1 MAFVNALRPLR
12 LFLGELCGQKLL
24 FVRDENQKTLIA
36 KLAKERPQRTQRNS
50 TQAQLRDSRPETMKA
65 IRVQHTGG
73 PEVMELAEVPVPQ
86 AKPTEAVVK
95 VAVAGVNSIDGYF
108 RDGKF
113 RTPLPF
119 IPGQEGVGVVTAVGA
134 NTKTVKVGDRVAW
147 SGTLGSY
154 AEFVAAEEEH
164 LVPVPAAITDER
176 AAASMMQGLT
186 AHYLVNDAHKLKAG
200 ETALVHAAAGGV
212 GLLLVQLAH
221 AIGARVIGTASS
233 EEKAQLAREA
243 GADEVVVF
251 TQQDF
256 ESEVKRLTGG
266 KGVEVVYDGV
276 GKATFEK
283 NLNVMRL
290 RGMLVLYGMS
300 SGPVPP
306 VDPAKLSEKGSL
318 YMARTTLA
326 HFTATREELLART
339 SDLFRMIADG
349 KLKVKIAKTY
359 PLAEAA
365 QAHRDMESRKIAGK
379 LLLVL

>member
-1 MAFVNALRPLR
+1 
-12 LFLGELCGQKLL
+12 
-24 FVRDENQKTLIA
+24 
-36 KLAKERPQRTQRNS
+36 
-50 TQAQLRDSRPETMKA
+50 MKA

-73 PEVMELAEVPVPQ
+73 TEVMEVADVAMPRP
-86 AKPTEAVVK
+86 KPNEAVVK
-95 VAVAGVNSIDGYF
+95 VAAAGVNSIDGQF
-108 RDGKF
+108 RDGSL

-119 IPGQEGVGVVTAVGA
+119 IPGQEGAGVVTEVGA
-134 NTKTVKVGDRVAW
+134 QAKTVKVGDRVAW
-147 SGTLGSY
+147 SGVLGSY
-154 AEFVAAEEEH
+154 AEFVVSPEEH
-164 LVPVPAAITDER
+164 LVPVPATLTDQQ
-176 AAASMMQGLT
+176 AAAAMMHGLT

-212 GLLLVQLAH
+212 GFLLVQMAR

-233 EEKAQLAREA
+233 EEKAALAREA
-243 GADEVVVF
+243 GADEVIVF
-251 TQQDF
+251 TRQDF

-266 KGVEVVYDGV
+266 KGVDVVYDGV

-306 VDPAKLSEKGSL
+306 VDPAKLSAKGSL

-339 SDLFRMIADG
+339 GALFAMIADG
-349 KLKVKIAKTY
+349 RLNLRIAKTY
-359 PLAEAA
+359 PLADAA
-365 QAHRDMESRKIAGK
+365 QAHRDMEARKVAGK
-379 LLLVL
+379 LLLLP

>member
-1 MAFVNALRPLR
+1 
-12 LFLGELCGQKLL
+12 
-24 FVRDENQKTLIA
+24 
-36 KLAKERPQRTQRNS
+36 
-50 TQAQLRDSRPETMKA
+50 MKA
-65 IRVQHTGG
+65 IRVSHIGG
-73 PEVMELAEVPVPQ
+73 PEVMELVETPVPQ
-86 AKPTEAVVK
+86 PKPGEALVK
-95 VAVAGVNSIDGYF
+95 VTVAGVNSIDGHF
-108 RDGKF
+108 RDGSL

-119 IPGQEGVGVVTAVGA
+119 VPGQEGAGVVTALGPQA
-134 NTKTVKVGDRVAW
+134 KGVKIGDRVAW

-154 AEFVAAEEEH
+154 AESVAAVADS
-164 LVPVPAAITDER
+164 LVPLPASISDEQ
-176 AAASMMQGLT
+176 AAAVMVHGLT
-186 AHYLVNDAHKLKAG
+186 AHYLANDAHKLKAG

-212 GLLLVQLAH
+212 GLLLVQMAR

-233 EEKAQLAREA
+233 EAKAQLAREA
-243 GADEVVVF
+243 GADEVIVF
-251 TQQDF
+251 TKHDF
-256 ESEVKRLTGG
+256 EEEVTRLTGG
-266 KGVEVVYDGV
+266 KGVDVVYDGV

-339 SDLFRMIADG
+339 GALFAMIADG
-349 KLKVKIAKTY
+349 RLKLRIAKTY

-365 QAHRDMESRKIAGK
+365 QAHREMEARQVAGK
-379 LLLVL
+379 LLLVM

>member
-1 MAFVNALRPLR
+1 L
-12 LFLGELCGQKLL
+12 EL
-24 FVRDENQKTLIA
+24 VEIPT
-36 KLAKERPQRTQRNS
+36 PQ
-50 TQAQLRDSRPETMKA
+50 PKA
-65 IRVQHTGG
+65 
-73 PEVMELAEVPVPQ
+73 A
-86 AKPTEAVVK
+86 EAVVK
-95 VAVAGVNSIDGYF
+95 VNIAGVNSIDGQF
-108 RDGKF
+108 RDGRL

-119 IPGQEGVGVVTAVGA
+119 IPGQEGAGVVTAVGA
-134 NTKTVKVGDRVAW
+134 QAKFVKVGDRVAW

-154 AEFVAAEEEH
+154 AQQVAVPEEH
-164 LVPVPAAITDER
+164 LVPVPASISDEQAT
-176 AAASMMQGLT
+176 AAMVHGLT

-212 GLLLVQLAH
+212 GLLLVQMARV
-221 AIGARVIGTASS
+221 IGARVIGTVSS
-233 EEKAQLAREA
+233 EDKGKLAREA
-243 GADEVVVF
+243 GADAVIVF
-251 TQQDF
+251 TKQDF
-256 ESEVKRLTGG
+256 ELEVKRLTGG
-266 KGVEVVYDGV
+266 KGVDVVYDGV

-339 SDLFRMIADG
+339 SALFAMIADG
-349 KLKVKIAKTY
+349 KLKLRIAKKY

-365 QAHRDMESRKIAGK
+365 QAHRDMEARKLAGK
-379 LLLVL
+379 ILLVP

>member
-1 MAFVNALRPLR
+1 LAAKDLCTRESVGAADECIGPSSRNLSDDDNRLR
-12 LFLGELCGQKLL
+12 K
-24 FVRDENQKTLIA
+24 RDKGTI
-36 KLAKERPQRTQRNS
+36 
-50 TQAQLRDSRPETMKA
+50 MKA

-73 PEVMELAEVPVPQ
+73 PEVMELAEVPPPQ
-86 AKPTEAVVK
+86 PKASEAVVK
-95 VAVAGVNSIDGYF
+95 VNVAGVNSIDGQF
-108 RDGKF
+108 RDGRL

-119 IPGQEGVGVVTAVGA
+119 IPGQEGAGMVTAVGPQVKA
-134 NTKTVKVGDRVAW
+134 LKVGDRVAW

-154 AEFVAAEEEH
+154 AEYVAAPEEH
-164 LVPVPAAITDER
+164 LVPVPPAISDDQATAA
-176 AAASMMQGLT
+176 MMHGLT
-186 AHYLVNDAHKLKAG
+186 AHYLVTDAHKLKAG

-212 GLLLVQLAH
+212 GLMVVQMAH

-233 EEKAQLAREA
+233 DEKAQLAREA
-243 GADEVVVF
+243 GADEVIVF
-251 TQQDF
+251 TRQDF
-256 ESEVKRLTGG
+256 ETEVKRLTGG

-290 RGMLVLYGMS
+290 RGMLVVYGMS
-300 SGPVPP
+300 SGAVPP

-339 SDLFRMIADG
+339 SALFSMIADG
-349 KLKVKIAKTY
+349 KLKVRIAKKY

-365 QAHRDMESRKIAGK
+365 QAHCDMEARTLAGK
-379 LLLVL
+379 LLLVP

>member
-1 MAFVNALRPLR
+1 
-12 LFLGELCGQKLL
+12 
-24 FVRDENQKTLIA
+24 
-36 KLAKERPQRTQRNS
+36 
-50 TQAQLRDSRPETMKA
+50 MKA
-65 IRVQHTGG
+65 IRVSHTGG
-73 PEVMELAEVPVPQ
+73 PEVMELAEVSVPQ
-86 AKPTEAVVK
+86 AKPGEAIVK
-95 VAVAGVNSIDGYF
+95 VHVAGVNSIDAQF
-108 RDGKF
+108 RDGRL

-119 IPGQEGVGVVTAVGA
+119 IPGQEGAGSVIAVA
-134 NTKTVKVGDRVAW
+134 PNAKLARVGDRVAW

-154 AEFVAAEEEH
+154 AEYVGAPEDH
-164 LVPVPAAITDER
+164 LVPVPASITDEQ
-176 AAASMMQGLT
+176 AAAVMMHGLT

-212 GLLLVQLAH
+212 GLLLVQMAH
-221 AIGARVIGTASS
+221 ALGARVIGTASS
-233 EEKAQLAREA
+233 DDKAQLAREA

-251 TQQDF
+251 TKQDF
-256 ESEVKRLTGG
+256 EAEVKRLTGG
-266 KGVEVVYDGV
+266 KGVDVVYDGV

-339 SDLFRMIADG
+339 SALFAMISEG
-349 KLKVKIAKTY
+349 KLKLLIAKTY
-359 PLAEAA
+359 PLAEAP
-365 QAHRDMESRKIAGK
+365 QAHRDMEARKIAGK
-379 LLLVL
+379 LLLIP

>member
-1 MAFVNALRPLR
+1 
-12 LFLGELCGQKLL
+12 
-24 FVRDENQKTLIA
+24 
-36 KLAKERPQRTQRNS
+36 
-50 TQAQLRDSRPETMKA
+50 MKA
-65 IRVQHTGG
+65 IRVQRTGG
-73 PEVMELAEVPVPQ
+73 PEVMELVEVPVPQ
-86 AKPTEAVVK
+86 PKPTEAVVK
-95 VAVAGVNSIDGYF
+95 VSVAGVNSIDGYF
-108 RDGKF
+108 RDGRF

-119 IPGQEGVGVVTAVGA
+119 IPGQEGAGTVTAVGA
-134 NTKTVKVGDRVAW
+134 QARTVKIGDRVAW
-147 SGTLGSY
+147 SGSLGSY
-154 AEFVAAEEEH
+154 AEYVAAEEEH
-164 LVPVPAAITDER
+164 LVPVPPSITDQQ
-176 AAASMMQGLT
+176 AAAAMMHGLT

-233 EEKAQLAREA
+233 DDKAKLAREA
-243 GADEVVVF
+243 GADEVIVF
-251 TQQDF
+251 TRQDF
-256 ESEVKRLTGG
+256 EAEVKRLTGG

-339 SDLFRMIADG
+339 SALFGMIAEG
-349 KLKVKIAKTY
+349 KLKLRIAKTY
-359 PLAEAA
+359 PLAEAP
-365 QAHRDMESRKIAGK
+365 QAHRDMEARKIAGK
-379 LLLVL
+379 LLLIP

>member
-1 MAFVNALRPLR
+1 
-12 LFLGELCGQKLL
+12 
-24 FVRDENQKTLIA
+24 
-36 KLAKERPQRTQRNS
+36 
-50 TQAQLRDSRPETMKA
+50 MKA

-73 PEVMELAEVPVPQ
+73 TEVMEVAEVAPPRP
-86 AKPTEAVVK
+86 KPNEAVVK
-95 VAVAGVNSIDGYF
+95 VAAAGVNSIDGQF
-108 RDGKF
+108 RDGSL

-119 IPGQEGVGVVTAVGA
+119 IPGQEGAGVVTEVGA
-134 NTKTVKVGDRVAW
+134 QAKTVKVGDRVAW
-147 SGTLGSY
+147 SGVLGSY
-154 AEFVAAEEEH
+154 AEFVVSPEEH
-164 LVPVPAAITDER
+164 LVPVPATLTDQQ
-176 AAASMMQGLT
+176 AAAAMMHGLT

-212 GLLLVQLAH
+212 GFLLVQMAR

-233 EEKAQLAREA
+233 EEKAALAREA
-243 GADEVVVF
+243 GADEVIVF
-251 TQQDF
+251 TRQDF

-266 KGVEVVYDGV
+266 KGVDVVYDGV

-306 VDPAKLSEKGSL
+306 VDPAKLSAKGSL

-339 SDLFRMIADG
+339 SALFAMIADG
-349 KLKVKIAKTY
+349 KLKLRIAKTY
-359 PLAEAA
+359 PLADAA
-365 QAHRDMESRKIAGK
+365 QAHRDMEARKVAGK
-379 LLLVL
+379 LLLLP